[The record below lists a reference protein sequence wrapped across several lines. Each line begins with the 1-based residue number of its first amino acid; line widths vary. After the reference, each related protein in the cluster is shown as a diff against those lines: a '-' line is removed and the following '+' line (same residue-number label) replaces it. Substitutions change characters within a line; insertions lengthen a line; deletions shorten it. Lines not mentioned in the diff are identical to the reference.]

1 MEINEWVKTRKAE
14 SLLCLS
20 ERTLLR
26 LRQKKILTAG
36 KCWRRTI
43 PDNLNSHVIYN
54 IPACQEVLSGITA
67 GLEMEQDN
75 LSSSIEKETTTS

>member
-1 MEINEWVKTRKAE
+1 MNGLRPERQRVCFVFRKGHYYV
-14 SLLCLS
+14 LDK
-20 ERTLLR
+20 
-26 LRQKKILTAG
+26 KKILTAG

-75 LSSSIEKETTTS
+75 LSSSREKETTTS